1 MSEQRTQHNVQKLRR
16 WLLATASALALAGS
30 ILNVV
35 DAADVDADHPV
46 LWIEIG
52 GQLTRMDDQSQ
63 RLAPPFFTS
72 LTHAGFDSPIPFE
85 KAPLYSIDENGKVSF
100 QPSDSGW
107 ILSASIRYGR
117 NGKNVDNHQQTNNL
131 FGYLNIHNPSGAR
144 HRYENVSASSSETHE
159 ILDFTIGKDVGLG
172 VFGSAGSSILG
183 GGIRFAQFHYKS
195 SVAVYADPDY
205 TWTQVSGPPQKYFHN
220 YDAKA
225 KNRMSFTGVGPSLSW
240 DASVPLHGNIQNGQI
255 TFDWGLNGA
264 VLFGRQKSQGFNEAK
279 GVLDTG
285 VNISFLNLF
294 YHTTHYTRPHSHSRS
309 RMVTVPNIGAMAGIS
324 FRYGAAKISLGYN
337 ADLFFGAMDGGI
349 DTARK
354 ENVGFYGPFAAIS
367 VGLGG

>member
-1 MSEQRTQHNVQKLRR
+1 MINRSGWRHRSLHLSPMRVSTLQYRSRKPRSIASTRTGKSVSSQAIPVGFCRPR
-16 WLLATASALALAGS
+16 FVTGATAKTL
-30 ILNVV
+30 ITIN
-35 DAADVDADHPV
+35 
-46 LWIEIG
+46 
-52 GQLTRMDDQSQ
+52 R
-63 RLAPPFFTS
+63 
-72 LTHAGFDSPIPFE
+72 
-85 KAPLYSIDENGKVSF
+85 
-100 QPSDSGW
+100 
-107 ILSASIRYGR
+107 
-117 NGKNVDNHQQTNNL
+117 
-131 FGYLNIHNPSGAR
+131 HNPSGAR